1 LARVAR
7 EKSST
12 GIYHIMLRGI
22 NRQTIFED
30 NQDRMRFIDTLA
42 EYKEIC
48 NYRLFGYCLMDNH
61 IHLLIQETDKTISD
75 IIKRISASYVYWY
88 NTKYDRCGH
97 LFQDRFKSEVVENFE
112 YFMTVLRYIH
122 QNPVKANLAKTVDEY
137 RWTSY
142 KEYIKKSGLV
152 NVDLA
157 LNYFSNDPSKAK
169 VLLMEFMNKD
179 NEDQCLDIVVKIKLT
194 DEEVREHIRKLG
206 ISNPSMF
213 QIMDK
218 DKRDHILNK
227 LKSIEG
233 ITIRQLS
240 RVTGLSRS
248 IINRA

>member
-1 LARVAR
+1 MARVAR

-169 VLLMEFMNKD
+169 VLLMEFMNED

>member
-1 LARVAR
+1 MIV
-7 EKSST
+7 
-12 GIYHIMLRGI
+12 LRI
-22 NRQTIFED
+22 
-30 NQDRMRFIDTLA
+30 
-42 EYKEIC
+42 
-48 NYRLFGYCLMDNH
+48 
-61 IHLLIQETDKTISD
+61 LLD
-75 IIKRISASYVYWY
+75 
-88 NTKYDRCGH
+88 
-97 LFQDRFKSEVVENFE
+97 
-112 YFMTVLRYIH
+112 LRYIH